1 MSGLSRQFQIV
12 LNTER
17 QYSIWPV
24 DQLLPE
30 GWQAT
35 ARVGTK
41 SECLAFIDAVWNQ
54 MNPLSQ
60 RHSGGPGHGAY

>member
-1 MSGLSRQFQIV
+1 MSGFSQQFEIV

-24 DQLLPE
+24 GQPPPD
-30 GWQAT
+30 GWQQT
-35 ARVGTK
+35 GRVGTK

-60 RHSGGPGHGAY
+60 RHAGGNPG